1 MTKRSP
7 IKQKPLRNPGQSLM
21 SGLVDLILD
30 GCVLPMM
37 IACAFLGMA
46 VYAWVVELF
55 WVQSPPLVITFAAII
70 AIVVAWIRILQQ
82 AKQVHN
88 NVLGIQ
94 GEQRVG
100 EVLDNLKP
108 HGYRVFH
115 DIQGDKFNIDHVVV
129 GPTGVFVIETKT
141 RSKPTG
147 RKAKVKYDGRR
158 VLVDGKA
165 PDRDPIKQARAVS
178 DYIRDIIHRTNLN
191 PPIRP
196 IVVFPGWW
204 VAERQSRKS
213 QVWVLNEQ
221 RLIGWLKEEPESLG
235 PDEVTRIATLLED
248 ASRK

>member
-1 MTKRSP
+1 MTTRSP
-7 IKQKPLRNPGQSLM
+7 IKQKPLRSPGQSLM
-21 SGLVDLILD
+21 AGLLDLFLD
-30 GCVLPMM
+30 RWLLSVML
-37 IACAFLGMA
+37 ACAAFGAAM
-46 VYAWVVELF
+46 YAWTCELLPVQLPPVFITVLAVV
-55 WVQSPPLVITFAAII
+55 
-70 AIVVAWIRILQQ
+70 AIVVAWNKTLQLRRRMD
-82 AKQVHN
+82 N
-88 NVLGIQ
+88 DELGIQ

-100 EVLDNLKP
+100 EGLDNLKP

-158 VLVDGKA
+158 VLVDGMA
-165 PDRDPIKQARAVS
+165 PDRDPIKQVRAVS
-178 DYIRDIIHRTNLN
+178 DYIRGIIHRTDLN

-196 IVVFPGWW
+196 VVVFPGWW
-204 VAERQSRKS
+204 VPERQSRKS

-221 RLIGWLKEEPESLG
+221 RLIGWLKEEAESLS